1 MPREGRRRVPKRR
14 PRAKV
19 FLNLPY
25 DPKFKNLFLS
35 YICAIHAFGMVPRV
49 TLEIPGGMRRLD
61 RIFRLIQS
69 CEYSVHD
76 LSRVQLDRAKPRT
89 PRFNMPFELGLA
101 VARDKVGDTRHV
113 WFVMEAVQYRLAK
126 SLSDLS
132 GTDAYIHSGTIEG
145 VFREM
150 GNALVRKRRQP
161 GVLEMWSIYRKVREE
176 IPEILR
182 RCGTQSVF
190 GARAFRE
197 ISFAANVAAVGIVR

>member
-1 MPREGRRRVPKRR
+1 MPKQRS
-14 PRAKV
+14 RAKV

-25 DPKFKNLFLS
+25 DPKFENLFLS
-35 YICAIHAFGMVPRV
+35 YICVVQAFGMEPKV
-49 TLEIPGGMRRLD
+49 TLEIPGGARRLD
-61 RIFRLIQS
+61 RIFGLIRS

-101 VARDKVGDTRHV
+101 VALEMMGSGRQI
-113 WFVMEAVQYRLAK
+113 WFVMEAVSYRLTK
-126 SLSDLS
+126 SLSDLN
-132 GTDAYIHSGTIEG
+132 GTDPYIHGGTVEG

-161 GVLEMWSIYRKVREE
+161 SVLEMWRIYREVRGK
-176 IPEILR
+176 IPVIFK

-190 GARAFRE
+190 EARVFRE
-197 ISFAANVAAVGIVR
+197 ISFAANVAASEIVR

>member
-1 MPREGRRRVPKRR
+1 MPKRR

-49 TLEIPGGMRRLD
+49 TLEIPGGKRRLD
-61 RIFRLIQS
+61 RILQLIQS

-101 VARDKVGDTRHV
+101 VAWDKVGDARHV
-113 WFVMEAVQYRLAK
+113 WFVMEAVNYRLAK

-161 GVLEMWSIYRKVREE
+161 GVLEMWRIYRKVREK

-190 GARAFRE
+190 EARVFKE
-197 ISFAANVAAVGIVR
+197 ISFAASVAAAGIVR

>member
-1 MPREGRRRVPKRR
+1 VPKQR
-14 PRAKV
+14 PHAKI

-35 YICAIHAFGMVPRV
+35 YICAIHAFGMIPRV

-61 RIFRLIQS
+61 RIFELIQS

-89 PRFNMPFELGLA
+89 PRFNMPFELGLV
-101 VARDKVGDTRHV
+101 VAWQKVGDAGHV
-113 WFVMEAVQYRLAK
+113 WFVMEAVNHRLAK

-132 GTDAYIHSGTIEG
+132 GTDVYIHNGTIKG

-150 GNALVRKRRQP
+150 GNALVRKGRKP
-161 GVLEMWSIYRKVREE
+161 SVLEMWRIYRAVREK
-176 IPEILR
+176 IPVILE
-182 RCGTQSVF
+182 RCGAQSVF
-190 GARAFRE
+190 EARVFRE
-197 ISFAANVAAVGIVR
+197 ISFAAKVAAGGIVR